1 MAELINIDKRPFAVF
16 SPQKAELP
24 EMRRPAAA
32 KENSAMEEDKLGYI
46 FLFIMQ
52 GSVSKLLR
60 PRFEDDAHS
69 VTGTVVKGQVLFTD
83 ILQFGFFSQNDL
95 KILNVQCFSN
105 TT

>member
-1 MAELINIDKRPFAVF
+1 MAELINIDKRPFAVV

-32 KENSAMEEDKLGYI
+32 KENSAMEEEKLEYI
-46 FLFIMQ
+46 FLFLTQ
-52 GSVSKLLR
+52 SSVSKLLQ

-83 ILQFGFFSQNDL
+83 ILQVGFFFL
-95 KILNVQCFSN
+95 KMI
-105 TT
+105 